1 MTKRVKWGVTAAIF
15 LMIAGMIVYPQV
27 KNQLTASGKDSVVV
41 PAPGTGVRKQVLN
54 INAEV
59 LKFQSL
65 TDKVI
70 STGSIIPDEEVD
82 LSFESS
88 GKVVNIYFS
97 EGTHVKAGDLLG
109 FMGDTGYSRVE
120 GTTGNFPV
128 HLHLGIYLVEGDQE
142 ISVNPYYPLRYV
154 EDRRVKCAY

>member
-15 LMIAGMIVYPQV
+15 LMIAGMIIYPQI
-27 KNQLTASGKDSVVV
+27 KNQLPASGKDSVVV

-97 EGTHVKAGDLLG
+97 EGTHVKAGDLPATCWPRSTINPYRHSSG
-109 FMGDTGYSRVE
+109 SWKPRSRWQKTGYTASAPCWKKMR
-120 GTTGNFPV
+120 
-128 HLHLGIYLVEGDQE
+128 
-142 ISVNPYYPLRYV
+142 SA
-154 EDRRVKCAY
+154 RRPTNR

>member
-15 LMIAGMIVYPQV
+15 LMIAGMIAYPQI
-27 KNQLTASGKDSVVV
+27 KNQLTASGKDSVVP
-41 PAPGTGVRKQVLN
+41 PAPGTSARKQVLN

-88 GKVVNIYFS
+88 GKVVNIYFT
-97 EGTHVKAGDLLG
+97 EGTHVKAGDLL
-109 FMGDTGYSRVE
+109 
-120 GTTGNFPV
+120 
-128 HLHLGIYLVEGDQE
+128 
-142 ISVNPYYPLRYV
+142 
-154 EDRRVKCAY
+154 A

>member
-97 EGTHVKAGDLLG
+97 EGTHVKAGDLLAKIN
-109 FMGDTGYSRVE
+109 DKPLQAQLRKLEAQIPLAKDRVYRQRTLLE
-120 GTTGNFPV
+120 KMR
-128 HLHLGIYLVEGDQE
+128 
-142 ISVNPYYPLRYV
+142 SA
-154 EDRRVKCAY
+154 RRPTNR

>member
-27 KNQLTASGKDSVVV
+27 KNQLTASGKDSVVA
-41 PAPGTGVRKQVLN
+41 PAPGTGARKQVLN

-97 EGTHVKAGDLLG
+97 EGTHVKAGDLLAKINLYRHSSG
-109 FMGDTGYSRVE
+109 SWRPRSRWQKTGYTASAPCWKKMR
-120 GTTGNFPV
+120 
-128 HLHLGIYLVEGDQE
+128 
-142 ISVNPYYPLRYV
+142 SA
-154 EDRRVKCAY
+154 RRPTNR